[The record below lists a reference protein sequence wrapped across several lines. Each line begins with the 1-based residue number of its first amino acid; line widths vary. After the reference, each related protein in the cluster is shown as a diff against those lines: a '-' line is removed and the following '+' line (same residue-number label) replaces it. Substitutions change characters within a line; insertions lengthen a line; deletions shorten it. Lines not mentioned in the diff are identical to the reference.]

1 MSTNREAFKRAI
13 VSNANYKTIFR
24 RYDLNQTEIDK
35 LIRFL
40 KPLYTYFVDDYIIFK
55 YPKQTKLLKL
65 TK

>member
-13 VSNANYKTIFR
+13 VSNANYKTTFR
-24 RYDLNQTEIDK
+24 RYDLNQTEINK

-40 KPLYTYFVDDYIIFK
+40 KPLYTYFEDDYIIFK